1 MLSLLIHDK
10 DEGIDRMCEGENNM
24 NRTEASFA
32 VRRND
37 RVLAMLGLADCV
49 VLGSFVS

>member
-1 MLSLLIHDK
+1 
-10 DEGIDRMCEGENNM
+10 M
-24 NRTEASFA
+24 NRTEASLA

-49 VLGSFVS
+49 VLR

>member
-1 MLSLLIHDK
+1 
-10 DEGIDRMCEGENNM
+10 M

-37 RVLAMLGLADCV
+37 RVLATLGLADCV
-49 VLGSFVS
+49 VLR

>member
-1 MLSLLIHDK
+1 
-10 DEGIDRMCEGENNM
+10 M
-24 NRTEASFA
+24 NRTEDSFA

-49 VLGSFVS
+49 ALG

>member
-1 MLSLLIHDK
+1 MI
-10 DEGIDRMCEGENNM
+10 GENNM

-37 RVLAMLGLADCV
+37 RVMAMLGQADCV
-49 VLGSFVS
+49 VLG

>member
-1 MLSLLIHDK
+1 
-10 DEGIDRMCEGENNM
+10 M

-37 RVLAMLGLADCV
+37 RVMAMLGLADCV
-49 VLGSFVS
+49 VLG

>member
-1 MLSLLIHDK
+1 
-10 DEGIDRMCEGENNM
+10 M

-37 RVLAMLGLADCV
+37 RVMAMLGQADCV
-49 VLGSFVS
+49 VLGQSDSA